1 MERRRKKILIRVK
14 KVTWL
19 ASKKNFSTKNA
30 NKINLTGRINLTR
43 QG

>member
-1 MERRRKKILIRVK
+1 MERRRKTILIRVK

-19 ASKKNFSTKNA
+19 GSKNFFSTKNA